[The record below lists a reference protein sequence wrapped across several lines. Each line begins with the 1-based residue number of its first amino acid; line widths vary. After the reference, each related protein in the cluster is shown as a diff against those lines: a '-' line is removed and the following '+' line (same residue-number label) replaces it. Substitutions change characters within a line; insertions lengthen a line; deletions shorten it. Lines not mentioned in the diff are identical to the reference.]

1 MGKQNNGLAVK
12 QGQVVTVRRAA
23 PDVLDL
29 YRDKMTT
36 VVVSAGGRDTGP
48 TEAAAHRKTRSET
61 IEHEKKRIKVSRVVD
76 TLGQMKARGDINDAM
91 YQAGIKFQ
99 LGFDVGQW
107 ESMPISRY
115 DGMPRSGKGGD
126 ISLQIFNARTR
137 ILDAVERLGGFESPC
152 GIAVWYAI
160 GMRYSIN
167 QLAKDQK
174 KETRDEW
181 KGALKGALQILA
193 VHYNF
198 AHPEKR
204 S

>member
-1 MGKQNNGLAVK
+1 MSKQNKGLKVIAE
-12 QGQVVTVRRAA
+12 QPVRSRTA
-23 PDVLDL
+23 DVLDT
-29 YRDKMTT
+29 YRDKMTK
-36 VVVSAGGRDTGP
+36 VVVSAGGRDAGP
-48 TEAAAHRKTRSET
+48 SEATAHRKTRNET
-61 IEHEKKRIKVSRVVD
+61 IEHDKKRVKVSRVIN
-76 TLGQMKARGDINDAM
+76 TLDQMKGRGDITDAM

-99 LGFDVGQW
+99 LMFDVGQW

-115 DGMPRSGKGGD
+115 DGMPRSGKGCD

-137 ILDAVERLGGFESPC
+137 VLDAVDRIGGFESPC

-193 VHYNF
+193 IHYNF

-204 S
+204 A